1 MYTGTYLLSDYMYAL
16 CSVCSVICTPFPP
29 APGAAKNAHVI
40 NLGAI
45 LGANNLLVPLCK
57 LSPACSY
64 LLVCLAARLPGH
76 PSLLTLDWST

>member
-1 MYTGTYLLSDYMYAL
+1 MYTGTYLLSDYAL

-45 LGANNLLVPLCK
+45 LGANNLLVPLC
-57 LSPACSY
+57 ANY
-64 LLVCLAARLPGH
+64 LLLVQFTYIYMPAQVAARLPGC
-76 PSLLTLDWST
+76 PAIPPFY